1 MSDEAIDVTINAAL
15 AERLARLA
23 EKRQVS
29 PAHLL
34 EGLLAQSL
42 DLEESEAE
50 WDGRAQESA
59 DAFDRDGLHLTHQ
72 EVMDWMERRMRGED
86 ASLPPCHT

>member
-1 MSDEAIDVTINAAL
+1 MSDEAVDVTINAAL

-23 EKRQVS
+23 EKRQIS
-29 PAHLL
+29 PTRLL

-50 WDGRAQESA
+50 WDRRAQESA

-72 EVMDWMERRMRGED
+72 EVLDWMARRMKGED
-86 ASLPPCHT
+86 APPPPCHT